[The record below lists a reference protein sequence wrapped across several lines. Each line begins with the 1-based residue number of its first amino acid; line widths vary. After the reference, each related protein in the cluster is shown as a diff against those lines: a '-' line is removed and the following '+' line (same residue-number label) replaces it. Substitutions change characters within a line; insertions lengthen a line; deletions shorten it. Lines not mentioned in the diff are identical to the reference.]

1 MVENS
6 FQGWFCFDIEQADI
20 LSLAKHCSWLVF
32 SHYYLLVAYKIR
44 LLSIVEYGRV
54 IHEFDPY
61 FNLRAAEYLNQHGA
75 KKFFQWFDYM
85 SWYPLG
91 RPVGTTIYPGMQF
104 TAVAIKRLLDLGGE
118 RLSMSLNDLCCFI
131 PAWFGVIASI
141 VTGFIAYE
149 CTLDCNCEYT
159 LTGLLWKKKKQKYQ
173 ESSVEKKNLVNGRQD
188 MFIDYN
194 PAVEC
199 GIFAMGMMG
208 MCPAHLMRSIGGG
221 FDNESVA
228 ITPMLLTFYFWVRS
242 LRGNDDTSY
251 RYSFLAAI
259 SYFYMASCW
268 GGYIFLL
275 NLIGLH
281 AAVLVLLGRFNTKIY
296 MSYSIFYVVGTVLAM
311 QIPVIGWAP
320 LKSLEQ
326 VSALAVFLGYQ
337 VLQYCECQL
346 KKKNLNKEDAMK
358 FRLKRIIVAGTIGI
372 VFVTYLLP
380 ASYFGPLS
388 ARVRGV
394 FIEHAKTGNPL
405 VDSVAEHQPADSFA
419 YFRFLQH
426 LCTGGPIGLILVLF
440 NFGDASSFLVTYAIA
455 AYFMSHRMVR
465 LLLLMGPIASILT
478 GIAVGRMVCYIL
490 CKVCEMDFVEDERL
504 LQEEQ
509 QAAAAAAAL
518 TIQKSAAADGRRKKK
533 SHKKKHLAYE
543 QEDNSVII
551 MVKTVLYFVALTVLV
566 LFSSSYQ
573 NYCITLCRSLSN
585 PTIVEL
591 RHNQAGRLV
600 KVDDYREAYWW
611 LRDNTPEDS
620 RVLAWWDYGY
630 QITSISNRTTIAD
643 GNTWNHE
650 HIALL
655 GRVLTSPEEEG
666 YQIARHLSDYV
677 LVWAGGGGDD
687 LAKSPHLARIAN
699 SVYRTVCPN
708 DTTCSGFGFTDL
720 QRTPSKM
727 MGESLLYKLHSHE
740 LKPGVQANP
749 AYFEE
754 VYKSKYGKVRIFKV
768 LNIDKESKAWVD
780 DPRNKVCDT
789 PGGWFCRG
797 QYPPAL
803 ANILAQGTD
812 FNYKDKQY
820 QTQHIDGIK
829 KNASNQLEPM
839 PQNTKD
845 EDDTNARF
853 AAILNSPNEMK
864 DGIIGKEATG
874 ESIKQVSKI
883 WENTPYSTEM
893 WTIITKGTVDELES
907 WLRVAPLMAHVRSSD
922 GRGPMFWSFEYRRHD
937 MVQILSKYGVG
948 HSDRD
953 KDGLTPVDLLDSQ
966 NMK

>member
-1 MVENS
+1 MSDTNERI
-6 FQGWFCFDIEQADI
+6 WFDIDQADL
-20 LSLAKHCSWLVF
+20 LSFAKLCAWGVF
-32 SHYYLLVAYKIR
+32 SHYYILVAYKIR
-44 LLSIVEYGRV
+44 LLSIVDYGRV

-61 FNLRAAEYLNQHGA
+61 FNYRAAEYLYEHGA
-75 KKFFQWFDYM
+75 KKFFQWFDYK

-91 RPVGTTIYPGMQF
+91 RPVGTSIFPGMQF
-104 TAVAIKRLLDLGGE
+104 TAVGIKNLLDFGGE
-118 RLSMSLNDLCCFI
+118 KTSMSLNDICCFI

-141 VTGFIAYE
+141 ITGLIAYE
-149 CTLDCNCEYT
+149 CTLDANCEYT
-159 LTGLLWKKKKQKYQ
+159 LIGLLRNNKKR
-173 ESSVEKKNLVNGRQD
+173 SLIEKKHHRKEDVK
-188 MFIDYN
+188 IEYN

-228 ITPMLLTFYFWVRS
+228 ISPMLLTFFFWVRS

-251 RYSFLAAI
+251 RYSILAAI
-259 SYFYMASCW
+259 AYFCMASCW

-275 NLIGLH
+275 NLIALH
-281 AAVLVLLGRFNTKIY
+281 AAVLVSMGRFNTKIY
-296 MSYSIFYVVGTVLAM
+296 MSYSIFYVIGTGLAM

-326 VSALAVFLGYQ
+326 MSALVVFLGYQ

-346 KKKNLNKEDAMK
+346 KQMKLNQKEAIK
-358 FRLKRIIVAGTIGI
+358 FRLKRIIIAGTIGFI
-372 VFVTYLLP
+372 LVTFCLP

-426 LCTGGPIGLILVLF
+426 LCTGGPIGLIFVFF
-440 NFGDASSFLVTYAIA
+440 NFGDAPSFLVTYAVA
-455 AYFMSHRMVR
+455 AYILSHRMVR

-478 GIAVGRMVCYIL
+478 GIAVGRIICYIL
-490 CKVCEMDFVEDERL
+490 CKVCEMDFVEDERIQ
-504 LQEEQ
+504 QEEQ
-509 QAAAAAAAL
+509 LAAAVAHNNS
-518 TIQKSAAADGRRKKK
+518 KSGTADGRRKKK
-533 SHKKKHLAYE
+533 SNKKKNLSLQ
-543 QEDNSVII
+543 QEENSVVI
-551 MVKTVLYFVALTVLV
+551 MVKTVLYFIALTVLV

-585 PTIVEL
+585 PTIVEM
-591 RHNQAGRLV
+591 RQTQSGKMIR
-600 KVDDYREAYWW
+600 VDDYREAYWW
-611 LRDNTPEDS
+611 LRDHTPEDS

-630 QITSISNRTTIAD
+630 QITSMSNRTTIAD

-655 GRVLTSPEEEG
+655 GRALTSPEEEG
-666 YQIARHLSDYV
+666 YNIARHLSDYV

-699 SVYRTVCPN
+699 SVYRTVCPD

-727 MGESLLYKLHSHE
+727 MSESLLYKLHSHD
-740 LKPGVQANP
+740 LKPGVQAN
-749 AYFEE
+749 ANYFKE
-754 VYKSKYGKVRIFKV
+754 VYKSRYGKVRIFQV
-768 LNIDKESKAWVD
+768 LNIEEESKTWVA

-789 PGGWFCRG
+789 PGGWLCRG

-803 ANILAQGTD
+803 ANVLAQKTD
-812 FNYKDKQY
+812 FDQKDKHYRSQY
-820 QTQHIDGIK
+820 YDGIK
-829 KNASNQLEPM
+829 KNSSNQLEQM
-839 PQNTKD
+839 PQSTKD
-845 EDDTNARF
+845 TDTTARDRI
-853 AAILNSPNEMK
+853 AAILDDPHK
-864 DGIIGKEATG
+864 IQDGMIGREASDG
-874 ESIKQVSKI
+874 AIKQVSEI
-883 WENTPYSTEM
+883 WKNTPHTTEM
-893 WTIITKGTVDELES
+893 WNIITKGTVDDLEA
-907 WLRVAPLMAHVRSSD
+907 WLHIAPLMAHVRSSD
-922 GRGPMFWSFEYRRHD
+922 GRGPMFWSFEHRRHD
-937 MVQILSKYGVG
+937 MVQILGKYGVG
-948 HSDRD
+948 HSDQD

-966 NMK
+966 NVK